1 MPSIRSLET
10 LHNALSLKQLDAFLH
25 YISTTAFKT
34 PCPSPART
42 SSPTYRGPQM
52 SRQSSEYISKLANC
66 MLDVQNNFAM
76 YKITD
81 CFSPIFDFFCTNFT
95 SDSKIDFWCENSNI
109 MSTGNMYKK
118 CIKCFFSCSAPFF
131 LLFLSLDFGPFLTE
145 PC

>member
-81 CFSPIFDFFCTNFT
+81 CFSPIFDFFAPISLLIQNLIFGATIQLFYRWIVLKNILNF
-95 SDSKIDFWCENSNI
+95 CAY
-109 MSTGNMYKK
+109 GN
-118 CIKCFFSCSAPFF
+118 
-131 LLFLSLDFGPFLTE
+131 
-145 PC
+145 

>member
-1 MPSIRSLET
+1 MFLALSVGMPSIRSLET

-81 CFSPIFDFFCTNFT
+81 CFSPIFDFFAPISLLIQKLIFGA
-95 SDSKIDFWCENSNI
+95 KIQI
-109 MSTGNMYKK
+109 
-118 CIKCFFSCSAPFF
+118 
-131 LLFLSLDFGPFLTE
+131 L
-145 PC
+145 

>member
-1 MPSIRSLET
+1 MRHFWLIFKLWLFLALSVGMPSIRSLET

-81 CFSPIFDFFCTNFT
+81 CFSPIFDFFAPISLLIQKLIFGA
-95 SDSKIDFWCENSNI
+95 KIQILWALGIC
-109 MSTGNMYKK
+109 KK
-118 CIKCFFSCSAPFF
+118 NV
-131 LLFLSLDFGPFLTE
+131 
-145 PC
+145 

>member
-1 MPSIRSLET
+1 MFLALSVGMPSIRSLET

-81 CFSPIFDFFCTNFT
+81 CFSPIFDFFAPISLLIQKLIFGAKIQTHEIHENYLKK
-95 SDSKIDFWCENSNI
+95 SKIN
-109 MSTGNMYKK
+109 
-118 CIKCFFSCSAPFF
+118 
-131 LLFLSLDFGPFLTE
+131 
-145 PC
+145 

>member
-1 MPSIRSLET
+1 MRHFCLIFNYDYFLALSVGMPSIRSLET

-81 CFSPIFDFFCTNFT
+81 CFSPIFDFLHQFQF
-95 SDSKIDFWCENSNI
+95 
-109 MSTGNMYKK
+109 
-118 CIKCFFSCSAPFF
+118 
-131 LLFLSLDFGPFLTE
+131 
-145 PC
+145 